1 MIAEKKNR
9 IDGIE
14 AMVEAEKQV
23 FKGKNGS
30 KIGPRRRTRRQNKP
44 RHEEKKMKPEG
55 DGPHPS
61 TCQQAEG
68 SQHSVEAHNLDENK
82 RLRAPALTKKLNK
95 KILVDDLQAQALASE
110 AGPKTPRKLRPDDTL
125 THSRDQCSLSI
136 SKEWRHSL
144 AASMG
149 VGGTASGGLAY
160 LHVDASGAGV
170 GGLGSSP
177 HRGPR
182 KAVGIFNNSRIG
194 ANITSSNVHHSAH
207 SQDSNPSGLHSGAKF
222 ALSNAMHASLNTK
235 MASADSMKE
244 TAPAMS
250 VDAADAK
257 HSTPEPLESIAHASD
272 TLPRK
277 ISPGPGQEPDAL
289 EASAD
294 GRRE

>member
-30 KIGPRRRTRRQNKP
+30 KIGPRRRVRRQNKP
-44 RHEEKKMKPEG
+44 RRDEKKLKPEG
-55 DGPHPS
+55 DSLHS
-61 TCQQAEG
+61 KTCMLTEVSRFG
-68 SQHSVEAHNLDENK
+68 MEAQKLDDNK
-82 RLRAPALTKKLNK
+82 HLRASGLAKKFNK
-95 KILVDDLQAQALASE
+95 KILLDDVQARALASE
-110 AGPKTPRKLRPDDTL
+110 VSPTTPRKLHPDDTL

-136 SKEWRHSL
+136 GKEWRHSL

-149 VGGTASGGLAY
+149 VGGTASGGLVP
-160 LHVDASGAGV
+160 LHLDTSGMGV
-170 GGLGSSP
+170 GCLGSSP

-182 KAVGIFNNSRIG
+182 QAVGIFNNTRIG

-207 SQDSNPSGLHSGAKF
+207 SQDSNPSGLQSGAKF

-235 MASADSMKE
+235 MASAASMKE

-257 HSTPEPLESIAHASD
+257 HSTPDQLESIAHASD

-277 ISPGPGQEPDAL
+277 VSQGPRQELDAP
-289 EASAD
+289 EASID
-294 GRRE
+294 DRRD